1 MKAPWRPGAARGRVA
16 GGDGIRRWTL
26 AGRYGAGG
34 HARDVGKKT
43 PNASVVAVPPGIQSV
58 DVTSAEQPLAGFD
71 RSEIRFWCRTPPGI
85 LPSLAFGLRM
95 STSTT
100 ARPATPPLPPA
111 QSKLSDLEIKD
122 AQLIFGSVWREL
134 EEDFG
139 RENLRFPKEIIL
151 LGGAPGAGKGT
162 NTEFIRETRGLTC
175 PPVVI
180 SALLDSPEAQA
191 IKNAGNMV
199 GDRDVV
205 GLLLRHLLHPEYRDG
220 AILDGFPRT
229 KVQVECLKLLVDR
242 MNALRR
248 EYYDTPL
255 SIHFRQPTVHIMV
268 LFVDEK
274 ESIARQLKRGRET
287 RLHNEEVVRSGVG
300 TLLEDRPTDHDEGL
314 ARRRYRV
321 FKEQTWDALQSLK
334 EIFHYHLI
342 SAQGAFEEVE
352 QNILRELEYQS
363 TLELDPRTVDRL
375 RGVPVASE
383 IIVHARQEL
392 VKRLDSYELEHR
404 EVFAKVT
411 VFIETKIIPI
421 VLRHAISG
429 TAHINA
435 EERVLED
442 PLALAMLI
450 DVFSERG
457 YHAVVDIHK
466 IEIPEKV
473 DLATGAIKCRTKKV
487 FRIQIRFQGSEI
499 RRG

>member
-1 MKAPWRPGAARGRVA
+1 MQ
-16 GGDGIRRWTL
+16 IIS
-26 AGRYGAGG
+26 
-34 HARDVGKKT
+34 T
-43 PNASVVAVPPGIQSV
+43 PQ
-58 DVTSAEQPLAGFD
+58 
-71 RSEIRFWCRTPPGI
+71 
-85 LPSLAFGLRM
+85 
-95 STSTT
+95 
-100 ARPATPPLPPA
+100 PLPP
-111 QSKLSDLEIKD
+111 SVTPVKRSDLEIKD
-122 AQLIFGSVWREL
+122 AQLIFESVWRGL
-134 EEDFG
+134 LEDFG
-139 RENLRFPKEIIL
+139 SESLRFPKEIIL
-151 LGGAPGAGKGT
+151 LGGAPGSGKGT
-162 NTEFIRETRGLTC
+162 NTGFIADTRGLTC

-180 SALLDSPEAQA
+180 SALLDSHESKAL
-191 IKNAGNMV
+191 KDAGNMV
-199 GDRDVV
+199 SDREVV
-205 GLLLRHLLHPEYRDG
+205 GLLLRHLLRPEYRDG

-229 KVQVECLKLLVDR
+229 KVQVECLKLLVAH
-242 MNALRR
+242 MNGLRR

-287 RLHNEEVVRSGVG
+287 LEHNEEVLRSGVG
-300 TLLEDRPTDHDEGL
+300 FLHEDRATDHDEQL

-334 EIFHYHLI
+334 ELFHYHFI
-342 SAQGAFEEVE
+342 SAQGPIAEVE

-383 IIVHARQEL
+383 IIIHARQEL
-392 VKRLDSYELEHR
+392 VKRLDSYELEHK
-404 EVFAKVT
+404 ELFAKLIAFV
-411 VFIETKIIPI
+411 EKKIFPI

-429 TAHINA
+429 VAQINA
-435 EERVLED
+435 EERVLDD

-466 IEIPEKV
+466 IELPEKV
-473 DLATGAIKCRTKKV
+473 DLATGAIKCRTKRV
-487 FRIQIRFQGSEI
+487 YRIQIRFPGSEI

>member
-1 MKAPWRPGAARGRVA
+1 MSTITNVRP
-16 GGDGIRRWTL
+16 
-26 AGRYGAGG
+26 
-34 HARDVGKKT
+34 
-43 PNASVVAVPPGIQSV
+43 VPP
-58 DVTSAEQPLAGFD
+58 L
-71 RSEIRFWCRTPPGI
+71 TPP
-85 LPSLAFGLRM
+85 A
-95 STSTT
+95 
-100 ARPATPPLPPA
+100 
-111 QSKLSDLEIKD
+111 KLTDLEIKD
-122 AQLIFGSVWREL
+122 AQLIFGSVWRDL
-134 EEDFG
+134 EEGFG

-162 NTEFIRETRGLTC
+162 NTDFITQTRGLTC
-175 PPVVI
+175 PPIVV

-191 IKNAGNMV
+191 LKNAGNMV

-205 GLLLRHLLHPEYRDG
+205 SLLLRELLKLEYRDG

-274 ESIARQLKRGRET
+274 ESIARQLKRGREI
-287 RLHNEEVVRSGVG
+287 REHNEEVLRSGIGVVR
-300 TLLEDRPTDHDEGL
+300 EERPTDHDEAL

-334 EIFHYHLI
+334 EIFHYHFI
-342 SAQGAFEEVE
+342 NAEGSYEEVE
-352 QNILRELEYQS
+352 RNILNELEYQS

-404 EVFAKVT
+404 ELFASVT
-411 VFIETKIIPI
+411 HFIETKIIPI

-429 TAHINA
+429 VAHINA
-435 EERVLED
+435 EERVLDD

-466 IEIPEKV
+466 IELPEKV
-473 DLATGAIKCRTKKV
+473 DLTTGAIKCRMKKV
-487 FRIQIRFQGSEI
+487 YRIQIRFQGSEI

>member
-1 MKAPWRPGAARGRVA
+1 MPTTS
-16 GGDGIRRWTL
+16 TL
-26 AGRYGAGG
+26 
-34 HARDVGKKT
+34 
-43 PNASVVAVPPGIQSV
+43 PLSPP
-58 DVTSAEQPLAGFD
+58 P
-71 RSEIRFWCRTPPGI
+71 TPP
-85 LPSLAFGLRM
+85 P
-95 STSTT
+95 
-100 ARPATPPLPPA
+100 
-111 QSKLSDLEIKD
+111 KLTDLEIKD
-122 AQLIFGSVWREL
+122 AHLIFESVWREL

-162 NTEFIRETRGLTC
+162 NTEFIRKTRGLTC
-175 PPVVI
+175 SPIVI
-180 SALLDSPEAQA
+180 SALLDSQDA
-191 IKNAGNMV
+191 KVLKDAGNMV
-199 GDRDVV
+199 GDREVV
-205 GLLLRHLLHPEYRDG
+205 GLLLRQLLRTEYRDG

-242 MNALRR
+242 MNSLRR
-248 EYYDTPL
+248 QYYDTPL

-268 LFVDEK
+268 LFVDER
-274 ESIARQLKRGRET
+274 ESIARQLKRGREN
-287 RLHNEEVVRSGVG
+287 RRHNEEVLRSGVG
-300 TLLEDRPTDHDEGL
+300 TLREDRPTDHDETL

-334 EIFHYHLI
+334 EIFHYHFI
-342 SAQGAFEEVE
+342 NAQGPIEEVE

-392 VKRLDSYELEHR
+392 VKRLDSYELEHK
-404 EVFAKVT
+404 ELFAKLITFV
-411 VFIETKIIPI
+411 EKKIIPI

-429 TAHINA
+429 VAHINA
-435 EERVLED
+435 EDRVLEE

-466 IEIPEKV
+466 IELPEKV
-473 DLATGAIKCRTKKV
+473 DLATGVIKCRTKKV